1 MELNV
6 KSSEVQVPKQQLMRH
21 HQREDAKAE
30 IESMENMLP
39 QLKTPKD
46 KGEVTRRIS
55 RLKNALVTQSPPED
69 LPGAAKDKLYK
80 EAKALEDKLRQGMPS
95 REEMR
100 KNPPGTVGE
109 WMRYEKANKKD
120 ILKWKNI
127 QQMLEPTSDDPD
139 LSNVERLRPNG
150 AQDRFR
156 ADAQITG
163 QMTYASVPQENWE
176 MALGPGPQNTALK
189 QVERVQAQKKG
200 MSEEARKAAAE
211 RMRKMHAAKKQQQAV
226 QQSDRDLLVV
236 EEGEAVTHE
245 GA

>member
-1 MELNV
+1 MEAIV
-6 KSSEVQVPKQQLMRH
+6 KPSSEVQVPKQQLMRH

-46 KGEVTRRIS
+46 KGEVTRRIA
-55 RLKNALVTQSPPED
+55 RLQNALVTQSPPE

-80 EAKALEDKLRQGMPS
+80 ESKALEDKLRQGMPS

-127 QQMLEPTSDDPD
+127 QQMLDPTSDDPD

-163 QMTYASVPQENWE
+163 QMTYASVPEENWK
-176 MALGPGPQNTALK
+176 MALGEGPQNTALK

-211 RMRKMHAAKKQQQAV
+211 RMRKMHAAKKQQAV
-226 QQSDRDLLVV
+226 QQSDRDLPVV

>member
-1 MELNV
+1 METLV
-6 KSSEVQVPKQQLMRH
+6 KSTEVQVPKQQLMRH

-30 IESMENMLP
+30 IDAMVDMLP
-39 QLKTPKD
+39 NLKPKD
-46 KGEVTRRIS
+46 KGEVTRRVA
-55 RLKNALVTQSPPED
+55 RLQKALETQSPPSD
-69 LPGAAKDKLYK
+69 LPGAAKDRLYK
-80 EAKALEDKLRQGMPS
+80 ESKALEDKLRQGMPS

-127 QQMLEPTSDDPD
+127 QQMLDPTSDDPD

-163 QMTYASVPQENWE
+163 QMTYASVPDENWK
-176 MALGPGPQNTALK
+176 MALGDGPQNTALK

-200 MSEEARKAAAE
+200 MNEEARKAASE
-211 RMRKMHAAKKQQQAV
+211 RMKKMHEAKRLKQAV
-226 QQSDRDLLVV
+226 QQSDRDLPVV